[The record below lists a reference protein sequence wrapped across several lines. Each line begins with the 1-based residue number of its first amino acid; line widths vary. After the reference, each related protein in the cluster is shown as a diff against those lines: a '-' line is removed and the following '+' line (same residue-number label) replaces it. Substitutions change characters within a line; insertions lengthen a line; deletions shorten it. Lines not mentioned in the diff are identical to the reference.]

1 MSKKP
6 KFQEPLVD
14 NRVQLFLGK
23 FLGGELN
30 NLSPVLDRDLG
41 YRYPGVEGFV
51 NKPEEAEP
59 FLRSLEGLGLVT
71 SEVCGNLVCCSKCG
85 SCIVER
91 ASPSSEGGT
100 WRCRSCGASMNKGD
114 ASFRPVFSYSF
125 SEEGIARIS
134 DTLVIKPLREFLRER
149 GYRIESPGALVGESD
164 VEHSFDVLAYGGEP
178 DEGVL
183 AIDFVVSN
191 RQMGE
196 AKVVSMF
203 AKVYDTSP
211 LKSVLVAF
219 PGLTDNAR
227 KLADQYGIDL
237 VETSDVSS
245 MWKELRKVIPPVE
258 EFRFEALDVMTLLS
272 LPDHLRK
279 TATVTSK
286 LGRATANEIARTTE
300 RARAV
305 ESGYLNQLVRMG
317 YLKKERSGRKV
328 FFSVVS

>member
-1 MSKKP
+1 MSKK
-6 KFQEPLVD
+6 KFQEPFMD

-41 YRYPGVEGFV
+41 YRYPEVEGFV

-59 FLRSLEGLGLVT
+59 FLRSLEGLGLMT
-71 SEVCGNLVCCSKCG
+71 SEVCGNLVCCTKCG
-85 SCIVER
+85 SCLVDR
-91 ASPSSEGGT
+91 VSSLSEGMI
-100 WRCRSCGASMNKGD
+100 WRCRGCGASVNEGD
-114 ASFRPVFSYSF
+114 VAFLPVSSYSF
-125 SEEGIARIS
+125 SEKGIAKIS
-134 DTLVIKPLREFLRER
+134 DALVIKPLREFLLER

-164 VEHSFDVLAYGGEP
+164 VEHSFDVLAYGGES

-196 AKVVSMF
+196 SKVVSMF

-219 PGLTDNAR
+219 PGLTDTAR
-227 KLADQYGIDL
+227 KLANQYGIEL
-237 VETSDVSS
+237 VETSNVSS

-286 LGRATANEIARTTE
+286 LGRATANEISRTTK

-317 YLKKERSGRKV
+317 YLRKERSGRKV
-328 FFSVVS
+328 LFSVVS